1 MTGNQSPNPHEKP
14 DVVVTL
20 STLAFPQLDGRWAQ
34 EDSLDVHGSAGLE
47 YASYRKKTKE
57 QNKPVSTKQKNRVL
71 KDVP

>member
-47 YASYRKKTKE
+47 YASYRKKNKE